1 MRTGKIFLIF
11 LALLILTLTANII
24 LDNWHY
30 KEGDH
35 RRLQK
40 EISKKFQRTDRICQK
55 LMQNNWLLGTTLPG
69 DRDITLIAFR
79 DDSLIYWSDN
89 TLPLSSLKE
98 QEVTG
103 KHFEFIS
110 NGWYVI
116 KPYLSDSIRAY
127 GLILIKTQYPYE
139 NDFLVNGFQPDLKL
153 PTSTQI
159 LTEPEPG
166 SFSILDWEGIYLF
179 SIKFSVHELRFAR
192 LEKYLIPGLILI
204 SLLAFLMLMHSILE
218 RIRKPL
224 VKDAALGMIIIIL
237 VGLRWI
243 QYRFHVPYDLYDLDL
258 FGPVPFAKSD
268 LLPSLGDVFLNS
280 FLILFLVSE
289 FCLWFKFPRSFF
301 KTGKSGIN
309 TATLVMMMLLTGY
322 YVFTHIILSNLILH
336 STINFEFYKAA
347 SLSAYTLIGLLIAAM
362 HFGALLL
369 LTYNLLALA
378 PRSFSLI
385 KFILMF
391 MLVSAVILVV
401 AYLLDYGFDYG
412 SYLAFI
418 LMFIVLAMMHF
429 RNIPVGNYTAM
440 AFMVIF
446 FSAYSVFLFTHFA
459 RQKMAS
465 NMKVMAENL
474 ANQHDPVAE
483 YLLEDISNRIRK
495 DVIFKNYMFNRNI
508 SYEQI
513 FKYLKSNYFNGFWG
527 KYSLNIIDCDPYTN
541 VILDDSVPAQQMNCY
556 AFYKD
561 LLSKG
566 SMQLPRTDFYFLD
579 SQNGQINYLGWLTY
593 ERPGSREEFTFFI
606 ELTSRLVAE
615 ELGFPDLLLDKKYHK
630 NRLLEEYSFASYYK
644 NKLVAQSGTFQYSL
658 DLLTYENSPEKFEG
672 YNHLIYHI
680 NNDSAV
686 MVSRPAATFFDKLVS
701 FSYIFLFYYFLVLI
715 YVTIRNFSELGKDIT
730 FNFKNKIQLSIIA
743 ILFLSLI
750 LVGGGTIYFSIQQYQ
765 RKQHDLLSEK
775 IQSVYIE
782 LDHLLAYLP
791 NRISP
796 SWKGDDYDNLNQLLI
811 KFSDVFY
818 SDINLFD
825 PRGDLLASSRTELF
839 DQGILGRKMN
849 PQAYNKMVREKQA
862 EFIHRENIGK
872 LSYLSAYVPFVN
884 AKNKLLAYLNLPYFT
899 KQNVLRSDVTT
910 LVVAVVNIYVLLIL
924 LTIAMAVIIS
934 DQITRPLRMI
944 QQKFS
949 EIKIGKKN
957 EEIVY
962 TGHDEIAGLVGE
974 YNRMVKELVKSVE
987 MLSRSERESAWR
999 EMAKQIAHEIKNPL
1013 TPMKLSVQYL
1023 LRSWKDNKE
1032 NFDEYL
1038 EKVTRTL
1045 IEQIDNLSFIAS
1057 EFSNFAKMPK
1067 AFNEE
1072 INIVDKIRSTLTLFS
1087 NTENVDFIFEHE
1099 SEGILV
1105 YADKEQLSRVFINL
1119 LKNAIQSI
1127 PEARHGKVGISLVL
1141 NGSMVR
1147 ISITDNGKGIP
1158 EELQNKLFTPS
1169 FTTKS
1174 SGMGLG
1180 LSIVKNIIESFGGH
1194 ITFKTKVN
1202 HGTTFIFELPVY
1214 MKAAVGGPGH

>member
-1 MRTGKIFLIF
+1 MNTGRNFLIF
-11 LALLILTLTANII
+11 ISLLLLTITGNVIF
-24 LDNWHY
+24 DNWHF

-40 EISKKFQRTDRICQK
+40 EINKKFQRTDRIYQK
-55 LMQNNWLLGTTLPG
+55 MQQNNWLLNTQLSG
-69 DRDITLIAFR
+69 DKGITMVAYR
-79 DDSLIYWSDN
+79 NDSLIYWSDN
-89 TLPLSSLKE
+89 TLALTSLKE
-98 QEVTG
+98 YEMNG
-103 KHFEFIS
+103 KRFTFIS

-116 KPYLSDSIRAY
+116 KPYVTDSISAY
-127 GLILIKTQYPYE
+127 GLILVKSQYPYE
-139 NDFLVNGFQPDLKL
+139 NEFLENKFQPDLKL
-153 PTSTQI
+153 PTSTEL
-159 LTEPEPG
+159 LTEPQPG
-166 SFSILDWEGIYLF
+166 SFSIHDWEGIYLF
-179 SIKFSVHELRFAR
+179 SINFSVTELRFSK
-192 LEKYLIPGLILI
+192 LEKYLIPCMIFLTFLALLFLVHSLFDRIVKPALRNTALLIVV
-204 SLLAFLMLMHSILE
+204 ILF
-218 RIRKPL
+218 
-224 VKDAALGMIIIIL
+224 AA
-237 VGLRWI
+237 LRWI
-243 QYRFHVPYDLYDLDL
+243 QYRYHVPVDLYDLEV

-268 LLPSLGDVFLNS
+268 WLPSLGDVFINTLLS
-280 FLILFLVSE
+280 LFLVME
-289 FCLWFKFPRSFF
+289 FCTFFKFPDSFARTNR
-301 KTGKSGIN
+301 TGLNVAIV
-309 TATLVMMMLLTGY
+309 LMMIILTGFY
-322 YVFTHIILSNLILH
+322 LYTHLLLSNLILH

-347 SLSAYTLIGLLIAAM
+347 SLNAYTLIGLLIAAM
-362 HFGALLL
+362 HFAALLL
-369 LTYNLLALA
+369 LSNKLLTFCSKEC
-378 PRSFSLI
+378 SFSKLI
-385 KFILMF
+385 LVFILI
-391 MLVSAVILVV
+391 SAAIFLME
-401 AYLLDYGFDYG
+401 YLLGYDFDFG
-412 SYLAFI
+412 SHLAFI
-418 LMFIVLAMMHF
+418 LMFVVLALLQY

-446 FSAYSVFLFTHFA
+446 FSVYSVFLFTQYA
-459 RQKMAS
+459 KQKMS
-465 NMKVMAENL
+465 KNMRVMAENL

-495 DVIFKNYMFNRNI
+495 DQTFSNYMFNRNI
-508 SYEQI
+508 SYEEI

-527 KYSLNIIDCDPYTN
+527 KYSLNIIDCDPSTN
-541 VILDDSVPAQQMNCY
+541 VILDDSIPVKQMNCY
-556 AFYKD
+556 SFYNE

-566 SMQLPRTDFYFLD
+566 SMHLPRTDFYFLD

-593 ERPGSREEFTFFI
+593 KRPGSKYEFTFFI

-658 DLLTYENSPEKFEG
+658 DLATYANAPEKFEG
-672 YNHLIYHI
+672 YNHLVYYI
-680 NNDSAV
+680 NKDNAV
-686 MVSRPAATFFDKLVS
+686 MVSRPTATFFDKLVS
-701 FSYIFLFYYFLVLI
+701 FSYIFLFYYMLVLI
-715 YVTIRNFSELGKDIT
+715 FVTIRNFSELGKDIT

-765 RKQHDLLSEK
+765 KKQHDILSEK

-796 SWKGDDYDNLNQLLI
+796 NWKGDDYDNLNQLLI

-818 SDINLFD
+818 SDINLYD
-825 PRGDLLASSRTELF
+825 PEGDLLATSRAELF
-839 DQGILGRKMN
+839 DQGILGPKMD

-862 EFIHRENIGK
+862 EFIHRENIGN
-872 LSYLSAYVPFVN
+872 LTFLSAYVPFVN

-910 LVVAVVNIYVLLIL
+910 LIVAVVNIYVLLIL

-962 TGHDEIAGLVGE
+962 RGHDEIAGLVDE

-1013 TPMKLSVQYL
+1013 TPMRLSVQHL

-1072 INIVDKIRSTLTLFS
+1072 INIVEKIRSTLTLFA

-1099 SEGILV
+1099 SEQIMV

-1119 LKNAIQSI
+1119 LKNAIQAI
-1127 PEARHGKVGISLVL
+1127 PDARQGKVGISLVL
-1141 NGSMVR
+1141 NGKMVR
-1147 ISITDNGKGIP
+1147 VSITDNGKGIP

-1180 LSIVKNIIESFGGH
+1180 LSIVKNIIESFGGN

-1202 HGTTFIFELPVY
+1202 HGTTFIFELPVHV
-1214 MKAAVGGPGH
+1214 KATVDGPWQ